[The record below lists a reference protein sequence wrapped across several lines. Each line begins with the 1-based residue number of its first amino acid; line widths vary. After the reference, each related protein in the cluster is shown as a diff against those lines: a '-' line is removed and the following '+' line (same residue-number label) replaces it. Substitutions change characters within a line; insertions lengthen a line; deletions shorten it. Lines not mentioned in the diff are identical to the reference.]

1 MSDDQTPSRPLFEHF
16 PRLVGNL
23 PFIELGEFPT
33 PVKRLESLAEK
44 IGVTDL
50 WAKCDDISAS
60 VYGGNKIRKLEFLLA
75 DAIKQGCSSV
85 LTFGGLGSNH
95 ALATSIFCQRLGL
108 QCIAILTPEPATAA
122 VRKTL
127 RYHRHLGTRLE
138 IAHRYADARATA
150 DRIREET
157 GAENVYEIEFG
168 GSSWVGTIGFV
179 NAGLELAGQV
189 AAHEIPEPGVIYIG
203 CGTAGSTAGLALGV
217 QLGGL
222 NTRIEAVQVTPESI
236 QPKQLFEQLFVET
249 GRRLHALDDAVNRA
263 GLSTAC
269 VNIRQDQ
276 LGEGYAIPTEEAIEA
291 ANLMLQTENMPAS
304 LTYTGK
310 TMAALIADARTGLL
324 AGNRILFWNTFNSR
338 PYPTLPGDDSWHEL
352 PEGLHYIFKGLS

>member
-16 PRLVGNL
+16 PRLVDNL

-33 PVKRLESLAEK
+33 PVKPLELLARK

-50 WAKCDDISAS
+50 WAKCDDISS
-60 VYGGNKIRKLEFLLA
+60 PVYGGNKIRKLEFLLA
-75 DAIKQGCSSV
+75 DAIERGCSSV

-127 RYHRHLGTRLE
+127 RYHQHLGTRLE
-138 IAHRYADARATA
+138 VANRYADARATA

-168 GSSWVGTIGFV
+168 GSSWVGTTGFV
-179 NAGLELAGQV
+179 NAGLELAGQI
-189 AAHEIPEPGVIYIG
+189 AAHEIPEPDVIYLG

-222 NTRIEAVQVTPESI
+222 NARIEAIQVTPESI
-236 QPKQLFEQLFVET
+236 QPKQLFQQLFVNT
-249 GRRLHALDDAVNRA
+249 GRRLHALDDAVNPA
-263 GLSTAC
+263 GLSAAC
-269 VNIRQDQ
+269 VNVRQDQ
-276 LGEGYAIPTEEAIEA
+276 LGEGYAIPTEAAIEA
-291 ANLMLQTENMPAS
+291 SNLMLQTENIPAS

-310 TMAALIADARTGLL
+310 TMAALIADARAGLL
-324 AGNRILFWNTFNSR
+324 AGKRILFWNTFNSR
-338 PYPTLPGDDSWHEL
+338 PYPALPDDDSWHEL
-352 PEGLHYIFKGLS
+352 PEGLHHFFRD